1 MGRFDGQI
9 VIVTGAGQ
17 GIGAAIASRFA
28 HEGARVAVAD
38 RNPDTAASVAAS
50 ISAAAG
56 SGGAGSGG
64 AGGGGARP
72 FVVDMLDIAAVR
84 AMVDAVV
91 DWGGGRLD
99 VLVNNAGVALA
110 RSLLDA
116 TEEDWDVQ
124 VGINLK
130 GLYFA
135 LQAAARV
142 MVAAGRGKIV
152 NICSTSGYVSSSTP
166 EAIYDLTKGGVRQL
180 TTSAAV
186 ELAPLGVHVNAV
198 APGTVGTEL
207 TRSVL
212 DTPEKWA
219 RAGERIPCGRLGMPE
234 DIAAAVAWLASA
246 DAAYVYGHT
255 LVVDG
260 GWLAI

>member
-142 MVAAGRGKIV
+142 MVAAGSGRIV
-152 NICSTSGYVSSSTP
+152 NICSTSGFVSSSTP

-234 DIAAAVAWLASA
+234 DIAAAVAWLEIGRASCRER
-246 DAAYVYGHT
+246 VSV
-255 LVVDG
+255 LV
-260 GWLAI
+260 

>member
-1 MGRFDGQI
+1 MGRFDDHV

-17 GIGAAIASRFA
+17 GLGAAISTRFA
-28 HEGARVAVAD
+28 AEGARVAVVD
-38 RNPDTAASVAAS
+38 RNGATATEVA
-50 ISAAAG
+50 G
-56 SGGAGSGG
+56 RLV
-64 AGGGGARP
+64 GARP
-72 FVVDMLDIAAVR
+72 FTVDVTDVSAVQ
-84 AMVDAVV
+84 ALVAEVV

-99 VLVNNAGVALA
+99 VLVNNAGVAIA
-110 RSLLDA
+110 RSLLEA
-116 TEEDWDVQ
+116 TERDWELQ
-124 VGINLK
+124 VGVNLK
-130 GLYFA
+130 GVYFA

-142 MVAAGRGKIV
+142 MVAAGHGKIV
-152 NICSTSGYVSSSTP
+152 NIASTSGFVSSSVP

-198 APGTVGTEL
+198 APGTVGTDL

-212 DTPEKWA
+212 DTPEKWD
-219 RAGERIPCGRLGMPE
+219 RAGARIPCGRLGEPT
-234 DIAAAVAWLASA
+234 DIAAAVAWLASDEA
-246 DAAYVYGHT
+246 SYVYGHT

>member
-1 MGRFDGQI
+1 MGRFDGQV

-17 GIGAAIASRFA
+17 GLGAAIASRFA
-28 HEGARVAVAD
+28 SEGARVAVVD
-38 RNPDTAASVAAS
+38 RNSSTAELIAGGLDGARAFTVDVTNVAAVQ
-50 ISAAAG
+50 ALV
-56 SGGAGSGG
+56 
-64 AGGGGARP
+64 RD
-72 FVVDMLDIAAVR
+72 VVA
-84 AMVDAVV
+84 
-91 DWGGGRLD
+91 WGGGRLD
-99 VLVNNAGVALA
+99 VLVNNAGVAIA

-116 TEEDWDVQ
+116 TEQDWDLQ
-124 VGINLK
+124 VGVNLK

-135 LQAAARV
+135 LQAAAQV

-152 NICSTSGYVSSSTP
+152 NIASTSGFVSSSTP

-198 APGTVGTEL
+198 APGTVGTDL

-212 DTPEKWA
+212 DTPEKWQ
-219 RAGERIPCGRLGMPE
+219 RAGARIPCGRLGEPA
-234 DIAAAVAWLASA
+234 DIAAAVVWLASE
-246 DAAYVYGHT
+246 DASYVYGHT